1 MREKQLQQLVKG
13 GTINAKL
20 GDGGLVDCEYLIQ
33 GLQITYGHRNPMLRT
48 TNTLEGIHALKELG
62 LISPD
67 DFQNLQNAYIFL
79 RRLIDAL
86 RMVRGNA
93 KDLTVPPQDLEEF
106 EFLAR
111 RLGYGSHTEKLQEE
125 ISSTMERVRDFS
137 RLLDP
142 IKALTIRTNG

>member
-1 MREKQLQQLVKG
+1 
-13 GTINAKL
+13 
-20 GDGGLVDCEYLIQ
+20 
-33 GLQITYGHRNPMLRT
+33 
-48 TNTLEGIHALKELG
+48 
-62 LISPD
+62 
-67 DFQNLQNAYIFL
+67 
-79 RRLIDAL
+79 
-86 RMVRGNA
+86 VRGNA
-93 KDLTVPPQDLEEF
+93 KDLTVPQQDLEEF